1 MIKSFQFKIGLFFF
15 IFFSIIACKP
25 TVDPTTNMVGLLEK
39 TFKKN
44 SVKENFYFP
53 NYALVF
59 YDSLLKI
66 NLSFEETMEC
76 LFGKGTTLLALG
88 REREAIQA
96 FEMVASKLK
105 DPYGSGTATL
115 MGKLALAYLRMG
127 ERQNCINNHTAES
140 CLLPIQGTGIH
151 KDQSGSR
158 TAIKLFTNILD
169 RTPDDYSARWLL
181 NIAYMTVGEYP
192 ASVPKKYLI
201 GNLDKDPVAV
211 PFKPFVDI
219 APFLGLNT
227 KNMAGGLIVDDF
239 NNDNLLDAVTS
250 DWGLTEPMHF
260 FTNDG
265 KGGFNNQSNSSNLG
279 KLTGGLNIMQ
289 VDYNNDG
296 YLDIFVLR
304 GGWMEQFGEQPNSLI
319 KNNGDGTFTDVT
331 VQAGLLCYFPTQ
343 AAVWRDF
350 NKDGWLDLF
359 IGNETSNQQ
368 AIYPSQFFINNT
380 DGTFTES
387 AAKAGCRIIDFTKG
401 VSAGDYDNDGL
412 EDIYISSAAGNQRL
426 FRNTGIKN
434 GIPQFID
441 VTHQAGLDDIKI
453 KTFPTWF
460 WDYNNDGWLD
470 IFVSGYAFGK
480 SIAHTMCSDALGIP
494 HTGSK
499 MYLYQNNK
507 NGTFTNVSKAAGL
520 DFPVFTMGCNF
531 GDIDND
537 GYLDMYLATG
547 NPEFE
552 GIVPNKLFRNTG
564 NGSFMDI
571 SVVARVANLQ
581 KGHAVAIADIDND
594 GDQDIY
600 VIIGGAYPGDY
611 FHNSLYLN
619 PGQNNNRWL
628 HLLLEGKESNRS
640 ALGAR
645 IKIVIT
651 ENGIK
656 RSIYRDVN
664 SGGSFGSTS
673 LRKDIGLGQAD
684 VIDELSITWPRT
696 QKTQSFYN
704 VPVNQSIKLIEGQES
719 LIKLELPIQ
728 KFIGDSTKIPM
739 CKPANI

>member
-1 MIKSFQFKIGLFFF
+1 MIRAIQFKIGLCLLLVLLL
-15 IFFSIIACKP
+15 ISCKP
-25 TVDPTTNMVGLLEK
+25 SVDQSANMVDLLDK

-53 NYALVF
+53 TYALAY

-66 NLSFEETMEC
+66 NLSFEEKMEC

-88 REREAIQA
+88 RERETIQA

-115 MGKLALAYLRMG
+115 MSKLALAYLRMG
-127 ERQNCINNHTAES
+127 ERENCINNHTAES
-140 CLLPIQGTGIH
+140 CLLPIRGTGIH
-151 KDQSGSR
+151 KDQSGSQ

-169 RTPDDYSARWLL
+169 RNPDDLSARWLL

-192 ASVPKKYLI
+192 AAVPKKYLLP
-201 GNLDKDPVAV
+201 NLDKDPVTV

-219 APFLGLNT
+219 APYLGLNT

-239 NNDNLLDAVTS
+239 NNDYLLDAVTS

-260 FTNDG
+260 FVNDG
-265 KGGFNNQSNSSNLG
+265 KGSFNNVSNSSNLG
-279 KLTGGLNIMQ
+279 LLKGGLNIMQ
-289 VDYNNDG
+289 LDYNNDG
-296 YLDIFVLR
+296 HLDIFVLR
-304 GGWMEQFGEQPNSLI
+304 GAWMEKFGEQPNSLI

-331 VQAGLLCYFPTQ
+331 VKAGLLCYFPTQ

-359 IGNETSNQQ
+359 IGNETSNQR
-368 AIYPSQFFINNT
+368 ATYPSQLFINNS

-401 VSAGDYDNDGL
+401 VTAGDYDNDGL

-426 FRNTGIKN
+426 FKNTGIKDK
-434 GIPQFID
+434 IPQFKD
-441 VTHQAGLDDIKI
+441 VTQAAGLDDIKI
-453 KTFPTWF
+453 RTFPTWF

-470 IFVSGYAFGK
+470 IFVCGYAFGK
-480 SIAHTMCSDALGIP
+480 SIAHTMCSEALGLP

-507 NGTFTNVSKAAGL
+507 NGTFTNVSKSAGL
-520 DFPVFTMGCNF
+520 DFPVFAMGSNF

-537 GYLDMYLATG
+537 GFLDMYLATG

-552 GIVPNKLFRNTG
+552 AIVPNKLFRNTG
-564 NGSFMDI
+564 KGSFMDI

-581 KGHAVAIADIDND
+581 KGHAVAITDIDND

-619 PGQNNNRWL
+619 PGQNTNRWL

-640 ALGAR
+640 AIGAR

-651 ENGIK
+651 ENGVK
-656 RSIYRDVN
+656 RAIYRDVN

-673 LRKDIGLGQAD
+673 IRKDIGLGQANI
-684 VIDELSITWPRT
+684 IDELSITWPRT
-696 QKTQSFYN
+696 LKTQSFYN
-704 VPVNQSIKLIEGQES
+704 VPVNQSLKLVEGQGS
-719 LIKLELPIQ
+719 LIKLDLPIL

-739 CKPANI
+739 CNPI